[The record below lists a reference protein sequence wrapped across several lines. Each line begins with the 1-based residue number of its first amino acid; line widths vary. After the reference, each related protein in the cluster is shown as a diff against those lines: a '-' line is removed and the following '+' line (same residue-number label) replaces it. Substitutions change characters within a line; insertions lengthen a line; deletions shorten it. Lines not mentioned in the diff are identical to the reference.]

1 MDLRTGGLHK
11 LVVNQGVVTMVTVV
25 EWFILA
31 PETNSIRKP
40 ERELFRLSY
49 YHNLM
54 CEGKSPD
61 SSLFTGLPRFLFF
74 GLHSVT
80 LFRFCVLYSMQTE
93 EQKTGEAGELG

>member
-1 MDLRTGGLHK
+1 MDLFLTRGQPLLRSDVRVDLRTGGLHK

-49 YHNLM
+49 YHNLN
-54 CEGKSPD
+54 
-61 SSLFTGLPRFLFF
+61 
-74 GLHSVT
+74 H
-80 LFRFCVLYSMQTE
+80 
-93 EQKTGEAGELG
+93 